1 MTRGEE
7 LGEMAFYKT
16 PYDTWALE
24 LLQHHPVLY
33 GFRCLYLS
41 GCLALSPH
49 HGAFIHPE
57 VPLGFHLRCCGL
69 RPLSRKKDRV
79 ITNASSQLVIFKT
92 LTHFSTCCSQM
103 CWTSC

>member
-1 MTRGEE
+1 M
-7 LGEMAFYKT
+7 
-16 PYDTWALE
+16 
-24 LLQHHPVLY
+24 
-33 GFRCLYLS
+33 CN
-41 GCLALSPH
+41 GCLRPLDAWPWNCCSTTLSCMVS
-49 HGAFIHPE
+49 E

>member
-69 RPLSRKKDRV
+69 RPLSRKKAVESHAIQLPGRPLLGPQ
-79 ITNASSQLVIFKT
+79 IT
-92 LTHFSTCCSQM
+92 
-103 CWTSC
+103 